1 MIELIKKAMFTGIG
15 FAALTKDKVEELAQ
29 DFMEQGKLSQKEGEQ
44 LVEDIMERSRESQQ
58 EMSKKVEGM
67 VQEVLGKMQVA
78 RMSEIETLR
87 AELAALRERIKA
99 LEEKA

>member
-29 DFMEQGKLSQKEGEQ
+29 DFIEQGKLSKKEGEQ
-44 LVEDIMERSRESQQ
+44 LVEDIMQRSKESQQ
-58 EMSKKVEGM
+58 EMSKKVEEL
-67 VQEVLGKMQVA
+67 VQEGLEKIHVA

-87 AELAALRERIKA
+87 AELSDLRERIKV
-99 LEEKA
+99 LEEKP